1 MPAAGDMT
9 LSVGVPRSRSGGAN
23 RLRARR
29 EDLDEI
35 ARLFSNFESVERTLG
50 AALSVAA
57 ETLPLSS
64 AILIEEAP
72 GRSSMVCWRTDDE
85 SEEAAS
91 LAKTHARH
99 AFSYLAGPRLS
110 DSSVGRPPSL
120 PRPVGEGRP
129 LFIVIPLVV
138 QRSQVFGAL
147 QMESA
152 GTLDEADLAFVS
164 AIATQLAVA
173 LTRQE
178 LRQPVSMPVPV
189 VAKEV
194 AFDFAPAP
202 LRVASAQRK
211 LPEAAAMLRSLAA
224 GVVAVDLDGIVTF
237 LNRTAEDLLGWTSLE
252 ARGMPVEL
260 VVNEHDAEGGAC
272 ISPCEHLLIHPNDV
286 PVHNDRDVFTQRNGA
301 RFPVSYTASAMLE
314 GGQHT
319 GALLLFEDISARRRA
334 EEMQHCL
341 ANATR
346 VLAENLQ
353 CGAAFRR
360 LAQVVVP
367 LLGDIC
373 LCDAVGTDDALTRLG
388 HAHVDSAR
396 ECELDDL
403 FRQAKSTRSGPVADV
418 IWRRM
423 SGVFPRIDERWRRE
437 MLAEPADRRMF
448 TKLGIGSLMIVPIT
462 QGERTL
468 GALSFAFVGAGRR
481 HGPVEV
487 SLANQVASRAAF
499 ALENGRLYEQSQRA
513 LTDRDRI
520 LGIVSHDLRNP
531 LSLIM
536 MGTQRLAAG
545 RAEGTERRREFS
557 LLLPVIDRASVR
569 MRRLVEDLLD
579 YASID
584 AGKLGLSLAQ
594 EDASSILAEALASFT
609 PLAEAK
615 SLTLTTTA
623 GADLPLVRCDR
634 ERIIQVLANLIGNAL
649 AITPKHGGIV
659 VVASLQGQDVVFE
672 VCDTGPG
679 LTSAQLQH
687 VFERF
692 WRSDD
697 VHYSGTGMGLAIA
710 EGIVRAHG
718 GRIWAESNLG
728 QGATFA
734 FSLPIV

>member
-1 MPAAGDMT
+1 MT
-9 LSVGVPRSRSGGAN
+9 LSIGVPRSRSGGAN
-23 RLRARR
+23 RSRARR

-35 ARLFSNFESVERTLG
+35 ARLFSNFESIERTLG

-91 LAKTHARH
+91 WAKTHARSTF
-99 AFSYLAGPRLS
+99 AYLAGPRLS
-110 DSSVGRPPSL
+110 DTGVEPSSVL
-120 PRPVGEGRP
+120 PRRAGEARP

-138 QRSQVFGAL
+138 ERSQVFGAL
-147 QMESA
+147 QMESTA
-152 GTLDEADLAFVS
+152 ALDEADLAFVS
-164 AIATQLAVA
+164 AIASQLALA

-178 LRQPVSMPVPV
+178 LRQPATGPVPV
-189 VAKEV
+189 IVRED

-202 LRVASAQRK
+202 LRAGSRQRR
-211 LPEAAAMLRSLAA
+211 PPDAIAMLASLAA

-237 LNRTAEDLLGWTSLE
+237 LNDAAENLLGWTNLE

-272 ISPCEHLLIHPNDV
+272 ISPCEHLLVHPYDE
-286 PVHNDRDVFTQRNGA
+286 PVHNDRDLFTHRNGA
-301 RFPVSYTASAMLE
+301 RFPVSYMASALFE
-314 GGQHT
+314 GGRHT
-319 GALLLFEDISARRRA
+319 GALLFFDDISARRRA
-334 EEMQHCL
+334 EAMQLCL
-341 ANATR
+341 SNATS
-346 VLAENLQ
+346 VLAEELH
-353 CGAAFRR
+353 CAAAFRR
-360 LAQVVVP
+360 LAQVAVP

-373 LCDAVGTDDALTRLG
+373 LCDAVAASDSVSRLG
-388 HAHVDSAR
+388 HAHVDPTQEA
-396 ECELDDL
+396 ELEGL
-403 FRQAKSTRSGPVADV
+403 LRHATSTFTGPIADV

-437 MLAEPADRRMF
+437 MLADPADRRMF
-448 TKLGIGSLMIVPIT
+448 TKLGIGSLMIVPVT
-462 QGERTL
+462 LGERTI
-468 GALSFAFVGAGRR
+468 GALSFAFVGSRRR
-481 HGPVEV
+481 HGPAEV
-487 SLANQVASRAAF
+487 SLANQLACRAAF

-513 LTDRDRI
+513 LADRDRV

-536 MGTQRLAAG
+536 MGTQRLEAG
-545 RAEGTERRREFS
+545 RREGAERRREFS
-557 LLLPVIDRASVR
+557 QLLPVIQRASAR
-569 MRRLVEDLLD
+569 MLRLVEDLLD

-584 AGKLGLSLAQ
+584 AGKLGLSLAH
-594 EDASSILAEALASFT
+594 EDPASILEEAVASFA
-609 PLAEAK
+609 PLAEAR
-615 SLTLTTTA
+615 SLMLTASA
-623 GADLPLVRCDR
+623 GAGLPPVRCDR
-634 ERIIQVLANLIGNAL
+634 ERIIQVLANLVGNAL
-649 AITPKHGGIV
+649 SVTPTPGAIV
-659 VVASLQGQDVVFE
+659 VTASLQGQAVVFE
-672 VCDTGPG
+672 VSDTGPG
-679 LTSAQLQH
+679 LSSAQLQH

-692 WRSDD
+692 WRSED

-734 FSLPIV
+734 FSLPIA